1 MPCFLY
7 SQGAAAK
14 LWSAVRNL
22 KNIQTTIMKNNP
34 YLSVIIPAYAEGE
47 LLGRTLSEVEHHL
60 RRKDFAYEILVIVD
74 GSPNNTGEVAKN
86 YVNRVKNLFV
96 IDNDINRGKGHAV
109 RQGLLQA
116 KGTYRLYTDADGS
129 TSIEHADEF
138 LQECQR
144 GFDVVMASRDI
155 EGAVIEVHQPL
166 YRELMGDMGN
176 VLIRATLGLWRYH
189 DTQCGFK
196 MLSQN
201 AAREIAT
208 RLVVDRFGFDF
219 ELIILAHKLGFKVKQ
234 MPVRWRNE
242 KESSVTLFGPNSFI
256 QVLMDLMK
264 TKSRLIKGKYN
275 LPH

>member
-1 MPCFLY
+1 M
-7 SQGAAAK
+7 G
-14 LWSAVRNL
+14 ND
-22 KNIQTTIMKNNP
+22 P

-47 LLGRTLSEVEHHL
+47 LLGQVLADIEHHL
-60 RRKDFAYEILVIVD
+60 RRKNFRYEILVIVD
-74 GSPNNTGEVAKN
+74 GSPNNTGEVAKK
-86 YVNRVKNLFV
+86 YVNRIKNLLV
-96 IDNDINRGKGHAV
+96 IDDGINHGKGYAV
-109 RQGLLQA
+109 RQGLLQV
-116 KGTYRLYTDADGS
+116 KGAYRLFTDADGS

-138 LQECQR
+138 LHECR
-144 GFDVVMASRDI
+144 KGSDVVIASRDI
-155 EGAVIEVHQPL
+155 EGSVIEIHQPRH
-166 YRELMGDMGN
+166 RELMGDLGN
-176 VLIRATLGLWRYH
+176 LLIRLTLGLWSYP

-242 KESSVTLFGPNSFI
+242 KESSVTFFGPNGFI
-256 QVLMDLMK
+256 QILMDLMK

-275 LPH
+275 LPN

>member
-1 MPCFLY
+1 M
-7 SQGAAAK
+7 G
-14 LWSAVRNL
+14 NH
-22 KNIQTTIMKNNP
+22 P

-47 LLGRTLSEVEHHL
+47 LLGRTLSEVEHYL
-60 RRKDFAYEILVIVD
+60 RRKDFGYEILVVVD

-86 YVNRVKNLFV
+86 YVDRVKNMLV
-96 IDNDINRGKGHAV
+96 IDNDINHGKGYAV

-155 EGAVIEVHQPL
+155 EGAVIEIRQPL
-166 YRELMGDMGN
+166 YRELMGDTGN
-176 VLIRATLGLWRYH
+176 VLIRATLGLWSYH

-196 MLSQN
+196 MLSQS
-201 AAREIAT
+201 AAREIAS
-208 RLVVDRFGFDF
+208 RMVVDRFGFDF
-219 ELIILAHKLGFKVKQ
+219 ELIILAHKLGFNVKQ
-234 MPVRWRNE
+234 MPVRWRNA
-242 KESSVTLFGPNSFI
+242 KESSVTFFGPNSFI
-256 QVLMDLMK
+256 QVLIDLMK

-275 LPH
+275 LPTCDT